1 MDAEERKMPQPARS
15 HKANKVVERMG
26 KKLNRQLVG
35 SLVAC
40 VHCGMCTESC
50 HYVLSNPDDPTYA
63 PAYKADQ
70 IRKIFKRNFDWTGK
84 VFPRWVNAR
93 DIRTD
98 EDLEKLKE
106 TVFGKCTNCRR
117 CSLSCPMG
125 VDFATLNRMARGLL
139 VSVGVM
145 PEGVAVV
152 SKDQWEIG
160 NQMGVLPQDYI
171 ETLEWLSDELENEFK
186 DPAARIPID
195 KMDAEVVYAINPRE
209 VKYDPRTI
217 SDAARIFYLAGENW
231 TMPSEGWDM
240 TNFGLFSG
248 DDELGAAVAQRVYE
262 KVVELRGKRLVLSEC
277 GHGYR
282 STRCEGP
289 NWSGNGVP
297 FVMESSVMTMLRY
310 IKEGRIRVEK
320 TKNSDPVTFHDSC
333 NNARSCGFYEEP
345 RELLNLVVP
354 NFQEMYPNRAENYC
368 CTGGGGAMSM
378 SEYTP
383 QRLKSGK
390 IKADQLKATGAK
402 VVVTSC
408 HNCVDGLT
416 DLIRHYKLGMKVTQL
431 VNLVANAAVIP
442 EKIVLPVEALMP
454 PEALSLKGFKILVVD
469 DEPDIL
475 MFLSTVLEDQGA
487 TVIQA
492 ADGEVA
498 LELALKEKPDLVT
511 LDLSLPGK
519 NGGYVFEE
527 IRKNPEI
534 ASTKVCI
541 ITGKPELRR
550 LIYERPVAPPEG
562 YLDKPVNADTLLT
575 NVRKILEVKHP
586 EGHA

>member
-1 MDAEERKMPQPARS
+1 
-15 HKANKVVERMG
+15 
-26 KKLNRQLVG
+26 
-35 SLVAC
+35 
-40 VHCGMCTESC
+40 
-50 HYVLSNPDDPTYA
+50 
-63 PAYKADQ
+63 
-70 IRKIFKRNFDWTGK
+70 
-84 VFPRWVNAR
+84 
-93 DIRTD
+93 
-98 EDLEKLKE
+98 
-106 TVFGKCTNCRR
+106 
-117 CSLSCPMG
+117 
-125 VDFATLNRMARGLL
+125 
-139 VSVGVM
+139 
-145 PEGVAVV
+145 
-152 SKDQWEIG
+152 
-160 NQMGVLPQDYI
+160 
-171 ETLEWLSDELENEFK
+171 
-186 DPAARIPID
+186 
-195 KMDAEVVYAINPRE
+195 
-209 VKYDPRTI
+209 
-217 SDAARIFYLAGENW
+217 
-231 TMPSEGWDM
+231 
-240 TNFGLFSG
+240 
-248 DDELGAAVAQRVYE
+248 
-262 KVVELRGKRLVLSEC
+262 
-277 GHGYR
+277 
-282 STRCEGP
+282 
-289 NWSGNGVP
+289 
-297 FVMESSVMTMLRY
+297 MESSVMTMLRY
-310 IKEGRIRVEK
+310 IQEGRIRVDK
-320 TKNSDPVTFHDSC
+320 AKNSDPVTFHDSC

-431 VNLVANAAVIP
+431 VNLVATAVVVP
-442 EKIVLPVEALMP
+442 EKVVIPVEALMP

-492 ADGEVA
+492 ADGEGA
-498 LELALKEKPDLVT
+498 LELVVKEKPDLVT

-562 YLDKPVNADTLLT
+562 YLDKPVNEDTLLT